1 MHLNVILLLFT
12 CKLPLQQNKGII
24 DSKEKKNNLGNLR
37 IQNVL
42 VMGPG

>member
-24 DSKEKKNNLGNLR
+24 DSKEKKTTLEILEFR
-37 IQNVL
+37 MFL
-42 VMGPG
+42 